1 MVWIVSLKKLYF
13 SFYCN
18 FSANHIFPF
27 KSITTRHIAVK
38 FLWVNHTYILIKTV
52 LAFFHILA
60 QNWDLKVLVCFRKK
74 PFESWIKH
82 AVNERWKIKSKN
94 PRTVLYLN
102 MYIIHRQINDN
113 STMNR
118 LWLKRIWSD
127 LPSSNLNTEKMAIVV
142 FSDNL

>member
-102 MYIIHRQINDN
+102 MYIIHRQSNDN

-118 LWLKRIWSD
+118 FWLKRIWSD
-127 LPSSNLNTEKMAIVV
+127 LPSSNLNTEKMTIVV

>member
-102 MYIIHRQINDN
+102 MYIIHRQSNDN

>member
-102 MYIIHRQINDN
+102 MYIIHRQSNDN

-127 LPSSNLNTEKMAIVV
+127 LPSSNLNTEKMTIVV

>member
-38 FLWVNHTYILIKTV
+38 FLWANHFYILIKTV

-94 PRTVLYLN
+94 PRTVLLLD
-102 MYIIHRQINDN
+102 MYITHRQCNDN

-118 LWLKRIWSD
+118 FWLKRIQSD
-127 LPSSNLNTEKMAIVV
+127 QPSPNLNT
-142 FSDNL
+142 D

>member
-102 MYIIHRQINDN
+102 MYIIHRQSNDN

-118 LWLKRIWSD
+118 FWLKRIWSD